1 MSLILEALRKSE
13 AERRRGAAPN
23 LYSELPPAA
32 VPTARRID
40 ARWAAGLGVALL
52 LAIVLWRTQDHDTT
66 GPADA
71 ATVTA
76 PEGDVVSAPPAL
88 KPVRRLS
95 PMPARRASIPA
106 ATTPGTPMANATAP
120 VAVARPPSAER
131 DAPSAG
137 AAPAMASAPTPRATP
152 ASAPA
157 PVSAPAATAIVDTPQ
172 SLSDLSA
179 DERKALPPL
188 KISMHLWN
196 PDPAQRF
203 VIIDG
208 NRLREGDRV
217 GDAVLTAI
225 VADGVVLDWN
235 GRKLKLPIR

>member
-13 AERRRGAAPN
+13 AERRRAATPS
-23 LYSELPPAA
+23 LYSELPPVASA
-32 VPTARRID
+32 TTRRID
-40 ARWAAGLGVALL
+40 PRWIAGLAAALL
-52 LAIVLWRTQDHDTT
+52 LAAALWWLPGHR
-66 GPADA
+66 
-71 ATVTA
+71 TA
-76 PEGDVVSAPPAL
+76 P
-88 KPVRRLS
+88 
-95 PMPARRASIPA
+95 
-106 ATTPGTPMANATAP
+106 P
-120 VAVARPPSAER
+120 VAV
-131 DAPSAG
+131 DV
-137 AAPAMASAPTPRATP
+137 ATP
-152 ASAPA
+152 DASAPA
-157 PVSAPAATAIVDTPQ
+157 ASALEPIRHLSTSQVPATATASSAPAAVASATGRVAMATPSKPTASKDNPIPPPPVAITERAIPPIAPPSNAVQPPTDAPQ
-172 SLSDLSA
+172 TLSDLSP

-235 GRKLKLPIR
+235 GRRLKLPIR

>member
-13 AERRRGAAPN
+13 AERRRGATPN
-23 LYSELPPAA
+23 LYSELPPVAA
-32 VPTARRID
+32 ATARRID
-40 ARWAAGLGVALL
+40 PRWLAGLTAALL
-52 LAIVLWRTQDHDTT
+52 LAAMWWLTRDEHVAQ
-66 GPADA
+66 PATN
-71 ATVTA
+71 ATVTTIDRNA
-76 PEGDVVSAPPAL
+76 DAAPPAL
-88 KPVRRLS
+88 KPVRHLS
-95 PMPARRASIPA
+95 AV
-106 ATTPGTPMANATAP
+106 P
-120 VAVARPPSAER
+120 VP
-131 DAPSAG
+131 
-137 AAPAMASAPTPRATP
+137 
-152 ASAPA
+152 APA
-157 PVSAPAATAIVDTPQ
+157 PAVPESAKIATASTAAINAAPPVATPRPAQPDASPATATQRAFAAVAPLPAASTPSIDAPQ

-217 GDAVLTAI
+217 GDAVLTSI

>member
-23 LYSELPPAA
+23 LYSELPPATA
-32 VPTARRID
+32 STARRID
-40 ARWAAGLGVALL
+40 LRWLAGLSAALFLAAILWLMRDHNVA
-52 LAIVLWRTQDHDTT
+52 Q
-66 GPADA
+66 PATD
-71 ATVTA
+71 ATVTTIDRNTDA
-76 PEGDVVSAPPAL
+76 TLPSL
-88 KPVRRLS
+88 KPVRHLS
-95 PMPARRASIPA
+95 AAPAPAPAVVEPAKIATASAPAINAPPA
-106 ATTPGTPMANATAP
+106 ATTPRPAQPDTSPVTATQRAFA
-120 VAVARPPSAER
+120 AVAPL
-131 DAPSAG
+131 
-137 AAPAMASAPTPRATP
+137 PATPTP
-152 ASAPA
+152 S
-157 PVSAPAATAIVDTPQ
+157 VDAPQ

-217 GDAVLTAI
+217 GDAVLTSI